1 MGNEP
6 DMPDKAIDSHADAR
20 LSDEA
25 LEWIVRLHSGTAGQ
39 REHQAFERWRARSPG
54 HEQAA
59 QDAEALWQGLGPA
72 GAVVRRKTMTRR
84 VVLGGGIAITGA
96 ALVGGGVLDPHG
108 FADHVTEIAERRT
121 IGLPDG
127 SSVFLNAGSALSVDF
142 TPSARR
148 LRLFRGQGTFSVAHD
163 VARPFVVE
171 AAGGTTQALGTVF
184 DVDIRAGS
192 VAVTVL
198 EGTVGVATDAE
209 LARRIAAPDQRVTY
223 RPGASPSVAEDVDAE
238 VETAWRRGKLI
249 FNARPLADVVA
260 EIERYR
266 GGRIFILGD
275 ELRALPV
282 TGLFELREPEAVLD
296 VIEQTLPVR
305 VSRLPFMTVIR

>member
-1 MGNEP
+1 MGDGP
-6 DMPDKAIDSHADAR
+6 DMPATATGAHADTR

-25 LEWIVRLHSGTAGQ
+25 LELIVRLHSGRAG
-39 REHQAFERWRARSPG
+39 RRDHQEFARWRAQSAG

-59 QDAEALWQGLGPA
+59 QEAEALWQGLGLA
-72 GAVVRRKTMTRR
+72 GTVVRRKTMTRR
-84 VVLGGGIAITGA
+84 VVLGGGVVVAGA
-96 ALVGGGVLDPHG
+96 ALYGSGAIDPHR
-108 FADHVTEIAERRT
+108 FADHVTEIAERRD

-142 TPSARR
+142 TASTRK
-148 LRLFRGQGTFSVAHD
+148 LRLFRGQGTFMVAHD
-163 VARPFVVE
+163 AARPFVVE
-171 AAGGTTQALGTVF
+171 AEGGTTQALGTVF

-198 EGTVGVATDAE
+198 EGSVGVATDPGQ
-209 LARRIAAPDQRVTY
+209 ARMVAALDQRVTY
-223 RPGASPSVAEDVDAE
+223 RAGASPSAAEDVDADA
-238 VETAWRRGKLI
+238 ETAWRRGKLI

-266 GGRIFILGD
+266 GGRILIIGD
-275 ELRALPV
+275 ELRALPM
-282 TGLFELREPEAVLD
+282 TGLFELHEPETVLD

-305 VSRLPFMTVIR
+305 VSRLPFVTIIR